1 MGKYRRDRIN
11 EEMMREIGE
20 IVRNVKDPRVSQHFI
35 TVIRADVTPDL
46 KYAKIFYSVMDADS
60 EDFDEKELR
69 QGLKSASA
77 YIRGQIAQRLNLR
90 ITPEL
95 NFVYDPSI
103 AYGAKINQILHTP
116 GVQDDIRRFDERA
129 AQEAAEALAAAQAA
143 EENAAEGSGDAADG
157 AAVSGAETAG
167 AEKRTEDDEY
177 DD

>member
-20 IVRNVKDPRVSQHFI
+20 IVRNVKDPRVSGHFI

-60 EDFDEKELR
+60 ADFDEKELR

-95 NFVYDPSI
+95 SFVYDPSI

-143 EENAAEGSGDAADG
+143 EEDG
-157 AAVSGAETAG
+157 AEESGETVSGAVTAG